1 MNTKSLRFRVSVWY
15 TSIFAFAMAV
25 LFVSFYFLTQQ
36 SLLSHTDGA
45 ITSHTERIVDIVSQ
59 KDGNSMDSSFVN
71 NSQAFADQ
79 FTEMPG
85 MVLIIGDPYGK
96 ILYSSQSLG
105 GNEAVAEELLE
116 KSANIIKPT
125 FVNRSI
131 GTSTVRLGVFP
142 SKRSDDSKALVI
154 MGQPMDVIQN
164 SLNTLAITLVVVY
177 AGVFLLSLL
186 GGIVLAGKA
195 MNPVAA
201 MSRELKKISA
211 ENLDERMPNPKT
223 GDELEELSQTFNG
236 LLDHLHDAFARER
249 QFIGDMAHELKT
261 PLATL
266 RSSIE
271 VTLTKART
279 NDDYK
284 KAFADTLVD
293 VNRLSQTVKNI
304 LDLAWIGAENAHTMK
319 ESVDLS
325 TLAKDLQEIAE
336 KLDTEKKISI
346 SASIASG
353 VSVEGVE
360 DKIFRAL
367 LNIIDNA
374 VKYTPAGKS
383 VSLSLKKNKHHAFF
397 VVKDS
402 GVGIPAEEQQHM
414 FERFYRGSKTA
425 RTVGSGLGLAI
436 AHGIIKAHLGDIQVS
451 SKSGHGTTMTVVIP
465 LARLQS

>member
-15 TSIFAFAMAV
+15 TSIFSVAMAV
-25 LFVSFYFLTQQ
+25 LFVSFYFLTAQ

-45 ITSHTERIVDIVSQ
+45 IASHTERIVEIIGQ
-59 KDGNSMDSSFVN
+59 EDGNTMNASFVD
-71 NSQAFADQ
+71 NSQAFAHQ

-96 ILYSSQSLG
+96 ILYTSQSLG
-105 GNEAVAEELLE
+105 GNETVAEELLE

-125 FVNRSI
+125 FVNRAI
-131 GTSTVRLGVFP
+131 GSSTVRLGVFP
-142 SKRSDDSKALVI
+142 AKRSDDEKVLVI

-164 SLNTLAITLVVVY
+164 SLNALAITLTVVY
-177 AGVFLLSLL
+177 VGVFLLSLL
-186 GGIVLAGKA
+186 GGIVIAGKA

-201 MSRELKKISA
+201 MSHELKKISA
-211 ENLDERMPNPKT
+211 ENLNERMPDPKT
-223 GDELEELSQTFNG
+223 GDELEELSLTFNG
-236 LLDHLHDAFARER
+236 LLDNLHDAFARER

-284 KAFADTLVD
+284 KAFTETLID

-325 TLAKDLQEIAE
+325 RISKDLQEIAE
-336 KLDTEKKISI
+336 KLATEKKII
-346 SASIASG
+346 ITATIASG
-353 VSVEGVE
+353 VAVEGVE
-360 DKIFRAL
+360 DKLFRAL

-374 VKYTPAGKS
+374 VKYTPVGKS
-383 VSLSLKKNKHHAFF
+383 VTLSLKKNKRHAFF

-402 GVGIPAEEQQHM
+402 GVGIPTDEQQHM

-436 AHGIIKAHLGDIQVS
+436 ALGIIHAHHGDIQVS
-451 SKSGHGTTMTVVIP
+451 SKPGRGTTMTVVLP
-465 LARLQS
+465 LSESQS

>member
-15 TSIFAFAMAV
+15 TSIFSFAMAI

-45 ITSHTERIVDIVSQ
+45 ITSHTERIVEIIGQ
-59 KDGNSMDSSFVN
+59 EDGNSMDASFVN
-71 NSQAFADQ
+71 NSQAFAHQ

-85 MVLIIGDPYGK
+85 MVLIIGDPFGK

-105 GNEAVAEELLE
+105 GNEAVAEVLLE

-125 FVNRSI
+125 FVNRTI
-131 GTSTVRLGVFP
+131 GGSTVRLGVFP
-142 SKRSDDSKALVI
+142 ARRSDDGKVLVI

-164 SLNTLAITLVVVY
+164 SLNTLAITLSVVY

-186 GGIVLAGKA
+186 GGIIIAGKA

-284 KAFADTLVD
+284 KAFADTLID

-319 ESVDLS
+319 EPVNLS
-325 TLAKDLQEIAE
+325 TLAKDLHEIAE
-336 KLDTEKKISI
+336 KLAAEKKISI

-353 VSVEGVE
+353 VTVEGVE

-402 GVGIPAEEQQHM
+402 GVGISADEQQHM
-414 FERFYRGSKTA
+414 FERFYRGAKTA

-451 SKSGHGTTMTVVIP
+451 SKPGHGTIMTIVLP
-465 LARLQS
+465 LAKLQS

>member
-1 MNTKSLRFRVSVWY
+1 MNTKSMRFRVSVWY
-15 TSIFAFAMAV
+15 TSIFSFAMAV

-36 SLLSHTDGA
+36 SLLSHTDAA
-45 ITSHTERIVDIVSQ
+45 ITSHTDRIVEIIAQ
-59 KDGNSMDSSFVN
+59 EDGTAMDSSFVN
-71 NSQAFADQ
+71 NSQAFAHQ

-85 MVLIIGDPYGK
+85 MVLIIGDPLGK

-105 GNEAVAEELLE
+105 GNEAVAEDLLE

-131 GTSTVRLGVFP
+131 GASTVRLGVFP
-142 SKRSDDSKALVI
+142 AKRSNESKALVI

-177 AGVFLLSLL
+177 VGVFLLSLL
-186 GGIVLAGKA
+186 GGVVLAGKA
-195 MNPVAA
+195 MNPVAT

-236 LLDHLHDAFARER
+236 LLDNLHKAFARER

-266 RSSIE
+266 KSSIE
-271 VTLTKART
+271 LTLNKART

-284 KAFADTLVD
+284 KAYADTLID
-293 VNRLSQTVKNI
+293 VNRLEQTVKNI
-304 LDLAWIGAENAHTMK
+304 LDLAWIGAENAHTLK
-319 ESVDLS
+319 GSVDLS
-325 TLAKDLQEIAE
+325 RVATDLHEIAE
-336 KLDTEKKISI
+336 KLATEKKITVK
-346 SASIASG
+346 ATIASG
-353 VSVEGVE
+353 VVIEGAE
-360 DKIFRAL
+360 DKIFRAF

-383 VSLSLKKNKHHAFF
+383 VALSLKKNKHHAFF

-402 GVGIPAEEQQHM
+402 GVGIPADEQQHM
-414 FERFYRGSKTA
+414 FERFYRGSKTS

-436 AHGIIKAHLGDIQVS
+436 AHGIIETHQGDIQVS
-451 SKSGHGTTMTVVIP
+451 SKPGQGTTMTIVLP
-465 LARLQS
+465 LARS

>member
-336 KLDTEKKISI
+336 KLATEKKISI

>member
-1 MNTKSLRFRVSVWY
+1 MNTKSMRFRVSAWY
-15 TSIFAFAMAV
+15 TSIFSFAMAI

-36 SLLSHTDGA
+36 SLLSHTDAA
-45 ITSHTERIVDIVSQ
+45 ITSHTDRIVDIIAQ
-59 KDGNSMDSSFVN
+59 EDSNAMSASFIN
-71 NSQAFADQ
+71 NSQAFAHQ

-85 MVLIIGDPYGK
+85 MVLIIGDPLGK

-116 KSANIIKPT
+116 KSANIIKST
-125 FVNRSI
+125 FVNRYI
-131 GTSTVRLGVFP
+131 GSSTVRLGVFP
-142 SKRSDDSKALVI
+142 VKQSDGSKVLVI

-164 SLNTLAITLVVVY
+164 SLNTLAITLVIVY
-177 AGVFLLSLL
+177 VGVFLLSLL

-201 MSRELKKISA
+201 MSHQLKKISA
-211 ENLDERMPNPKT
+211 ENLNERIPNPKT

-236 LLDHLHDAFARER
+236 LLDHLHDAFERER

-271 VTLTKART
+271 ITLNKART

-284 KAFADTLVD
+284 KAYADTLVD
-293 VNRLSQTVKNI
+293 VDHLSQTVKNI

-319 ESVDLS
+319 GLIDLS
-325 TLAKDLQEIAE
+325 RISGDLQEIAE
-336 KLDTEKKISI
+336 KLATDKKITITS
-346 SASIASG
+346 SIASG
-353 VSVEGVE
+353 IHIEGVE
-360 DKIFRAL
+360 DKIFRAF

-374 VKYTPAGKS
+374 IKYTPAGKS
-383 VSLSLKKNKHHAFF
+383 VVLSLKKNKHHVFF

-402 GVGIPAEEQQHM
+402 GIGIPADEQKHM

-436 AHGIIKAHLGDIQVS
+436 AHGIIKAHQGDIQVS
-451 SKSGHGTTMTVVIP
+451 SKPGHGTTITIVLPI
-465 LARLQS
+465 AKQQT

>member
-15 TSIFAFAMAV
+15 TSIFSFAMAI
-25 LFVSFYFLTQQ
+25 LFISFYFLTQQ

-45 ITSHTERIVDIVSQ
+45 ITSHTERIVEIIGQ
-59 KDGNSMDSSFVN
+59 EDGNSMDASFVN
-71 NSQAFADQ
+71 NSQAFAHQ

-85 MVLIIGDPYGK
+85 MVLIIGDPFGK

-105 GNEAVAEELLE
+105 GNEAVAEVLLE

-125 FVNRSI
+125 FVNRTI
-131 GTSTVRLGVFP
+131 GGSTVRLGVFP
-142 SKRSDDSKALVI
+142 ARRSDDGKVLVI

-164 SLNTLAITLVVVY
+164 SLNTLAITLSVVY

-186 GGIVLAGKA
+186 GGIIIAGKA

-284 KAFADTLVD
+284 KAFADTLID

-319 ESVDLS
+319 EPVNLS
-325 TLAKDLQEIAE
+325 TLAKDLHEIAE
-336 KLDTEKKISI
+336 KLAAEKKISI

-353 VSVEGVE
+353 VTVEGVE

-402 GVGIPAEEQQHM
+402 GVGISADEQQHM
-414 FERFYRGSKTA
+414 FERFYRGAKTA

-451 SKSGHGTTMTVVIP
+451 SKPGHGTIMTIVLP
-465 LARLQS
+465 LAKLQS